1 MKKENN
7 FSAGKSRHKKQKKL
21 ALTATRRK
29 YAGSD
34 EFADALNY
42 DVSQCIF
49 CAHWNGYM
57 CNGDPKVCNFRQI

>member
-7 FSAGKSRHKKQKKL
+7 FSAGKSRHEKQKKR
-21 ALTATRRK
+21 ALLSARRK
-29 YAGSD
+29 YKEQDAY
-34 EFADALNY
+34 ADALNY

-57 CNGDPKVCNFRQI
+57 CNGDPKVCNFRQV